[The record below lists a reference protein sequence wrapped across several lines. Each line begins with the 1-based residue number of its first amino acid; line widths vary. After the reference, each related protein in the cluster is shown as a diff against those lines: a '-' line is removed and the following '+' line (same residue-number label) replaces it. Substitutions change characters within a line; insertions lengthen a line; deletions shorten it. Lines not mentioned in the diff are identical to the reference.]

1 MPIFFL
7 NPCSVLDLLKSMEK
21 ACGRTIPYKIGPR
34 RAGDVAALY
43 ANPDQAKVSLFSII
57 SRRFSLINFFE
68 RFAAVAPGLGSEA
81 GVSGHGR

>member
-1 MPIFFL
+1 
-7 NPCSVLDLLKSMEK
+7 VLDLLKAMEK

-57 SRRFSLINFFE
+57 SGLFSLIKF
-68 RFAAVAPGLGSEA
+68 S
-81 GVSGHGR
+81 